1 VRPRAWGDVPVTAG
15 GLMFAVPDALVED
28 VAEAIAVRAFE
39 LLKDRLNGDTPWMTT
54 EEAAAYTRIRPG
66 TFAKLAARGA
76 IPSHSDGGKRNLYH
90 RAELDEYLGYAEG
103 QAPRPPRRALRRA
116 DAA

>member
-1 VRPRAWGDVPVTAG
+1 MTAG
-15 GLMFAVPDALVED
+15 AFSIAVPDALIED
-28 VAEAIAVRAFE
+28 VAQVIATRAFE

-90 RAELDEYLGYAEG
+90 RAELDDYLGYAPG
-103 QAPRPPRRALRRA
+103 QAPRSAPRALRRA

>member
-1 VRPRAWGDVPVTAG
+1 MTAG
-15 GLMFAVPDALVED
+15 SFSIAVPDALIED
-28 VAEAIAVRAFE
+28 VAQVIAARTFE

-66 TFAKLAARGA
+66 TFTKLAARGA

-90 RAELDEYLGYAEG
+90 RTELDEYLGYAPG
-103 QAPRPPRRALRRA
+103 QAPRLAPRALRRA